1 MNNAENFDAAIV
13 GGGHNGLVAG
23 FYLARAGLR
32 TVVLERR
39 DIVGGCCVTEEFAPG
54 YRASSGAYVLS
65 MLREAIWEDMRLR
78 ERGVEVDPA
87 GPSLNLFADGTRLEL
102 SDDLAASQAAVRALS
117 EADAEA
123 LPKFEADLAELATL
137 VMPLIDTTAPDL
149 QLRRLSDLPG
159 LLKLGGVAAR
169 KRKLVDEAL
178 FLFSTSVSQYLSER
192 FESEHVKAA
201 IGWHAI
207 NDSVGG
213 PSTPGTAYVLLHDHA
228 AEDTAD
234 GGMRAW
240 GFVRG
245 GMSVVSEAMAAAA
258 REAGCEIRTE
268 AEAESIL
275 VEDGRAVGAR
285 LMDGGEVRAPL
296 VLSNADPKKTFLGL
310 VPDGSLPPAFT
321 AAVREYRCEGTS
333 IKINLA
339 VDKLPVAK
347 GMPADG
353 VQPYQRGIMEV
364 NQPLAEMDRAQA
376 EARAGQR
383 GKDPHIELCFPTVHD
398 PSLAPPGHHIVTID
412 VNSQPYSLADGDWDQ
427 FREEAADAAIDKL
440 EDYFPGLKAS
450 ILHREVLTPLDLE
463 RQLGITGGHALHGE
477 MSFDQLFTL
486 RPVRGWA
493 DYRTPIDGLYLCG
506 AGTHPGGGVTGAN
519 GRNAAREALRDRG
532 KAGRAMSRLAGR
544 ARTRSSHLFNNS
556 SVR

>member
-1 MNNAENFDAAIV
+1 MSAETYDAAIV
-13 GGGHNGLVAG
+13 GGGHNGLVAA
-23 FYLARAGLR
+23 FYLAKAGLK

-65 MLREAIWEDMRLR
+65 MLRDAVWKDMRLV
-78 ERGVEVDPA
+78 ERGVVVDPA

-102 SDDLAASQAAVRALS
+102 SDDLAASQEQVRALS
-117 EADAEA
+117 EADAAA
-123 LPKFEADLAELATL
+123 LPKFEADLAALAEL

-159 LLKLGGVAAR
+159 LLKLGGLAA
-169 KRKLVDEAL
+169 KRRTLVDEAL

-192 FESEHVKAA
+192 FESEYVKAA

-228 AEDTAD
+228 AEGTDD

-245 GMSVVSEAMAAAA
+245 GMSVVTEAMAAAA
-258 REAGCEIRTE
+258 REAGAEVRTN
-268 AEAESIL
+268 AEAAEIL
-275 VEDGRAVGAR
+275 VEDGRAVGVA
-285 LMDGGEVRAPL
+285 LVDGGEVRAPL
-296 VLSNADPKKTFLGL
+296 ILSNADPKKTFLGL
-310 VPDGSLPPAFT
+310 VADEALPPEFK

-339 VDKLPVAK
+339 VDKLPVAS
-347 GMPADG
+347 GMPSDG

-364 NQPLAEMDRAQA
+364 NQPLADMDRAQA
-376 EARAGQR
+376 EARAGLP
-383 GKDPHIELCFPTVHD
+383 GKDPHIELCIPTVHD
-398 PSLAPPGHHIVTID
+398 ASLAPAGHHIVTID
-412 VNSQPYSLADGDWDQ
+412 VNSQPYSLADGSWDDI
-427 FREEAADAAIDKL
+427 REEVADAAIDKL
-440 EDYFPGLKAS
+440 EGYFPGLRKS
-450 ILHREVLTPLDLE
+450 IVHREVLSPLDLE

-493 DYRTPIDGLYLCG
+493 DYRTPVAGLYLCG

-519 GRNAAREALRDRG
+519 GRNAAREALRDRN
-532 KAGRAMSRLAGR
+532 KFAKRLR
-544 ARTRSSHLFNNS
+544 SHLFNN
-556 SVR
+556 